1 MIEFENIVQNIKN
14 NNLDKALE
22 LCKKFENIRNSHII
36 SNFKGVIYTQKEN
49 FKLAEENFLRS
60 IKFNDK
66 FIEPTKNLYL
76 LYLKYK
82 NYSKLLEYAIKLI
95 SFDSLN
101 PTYNYFLAVAYELN
115 NEPDNAIKFYK
126 INIDL
131 NGKEKK
137 KSFNN
142 IASIFSFTKKY
153 KTALKFYL
161 EAYRID
167 KSDKIIANNVFQTY
181 LHLRDIKNSDILFD
195 ICNGLDPNYKE
206 FIKNRCEH
214 LFLKKNIKEAIDLLE
229 KNKKKDLDFLLKL
242 IKIYYTIGETDR
254 GTTVFKE
261 AIEKN
266 INHPRFNTSLS
277 LRLLFKGDFENGF
290 KLYENRSSKNKNY
303 FKDIKE
309 WNGENLRNKTIIVY
323 NDQGLGDAIQFSK
336 YLIPLSKIAQNIKFF
351 VQDSIFDLFDN
362 KINNLKISSLKSI
375 DHNVADFKITLGSL
389 IKFFYNKKINTNEL
403 SIKAEEK
410 NKNYFKKIINKNKLN
425 VGLVWSGFIYGSGQP
440 YRSIQLEKFEKIL
453 NLDAN
458 FFCLQDEVWEDDLP
472 FLKKSKLK
480 NYGHLNLKDITAL
493 IENLDLIVTVDTL
506 FLHLASS
513 LNKETWALLCI
524 DPDWRWGELNKF
536 NPYNN
541 TRIFVQEKFDDW
553 EVVLD
558 KVYNQIKLLIK

>member
-14 NNLDKALE
+14 NNLDEALE
-22 LCKKFENIRNSHII
+22 LCKKFENTLNSHII
-36 SNFKGVIYTQKEN
+36 SNFRGVIYTQKEN
-49 FKLAEENFLRS
+49 FKLAEESFLRS

-95 SFDSLN
+95 SFESLN
-101 PTYNYFLAVAYELN
+101 PTYNYFLAYAYELN

-142 IASIFSFTKKY
+142 IGSIFSIKKKY
-153 KTALKFYL
+153 KTALKFFL
-161 EAYRID
+161 EAYKID
-167 KSDKIIANNVFQTY
+167 KSDKLITNNVFRTY

-206 FIKNRCEH
+206 FIRNRCEH
-214 LFLKKNIKEAIDLLE
+214 LVLKKNIKEAIDLLE
-229 KNKKKDLDFLLKL
+229 KNKKDLDFLLLL
-242 IKIYYTIGETDR
+242 INIYYSIGETDK
-254 GTTVFKE
+254 GTTVIKE
-261 AIEKN
+261 AIKKN

-290 KLYENRSSKNKNY
+290 KLYENRSSKNINH

-309 WNGENLRNKTIIVY
+309 WNGENLRNKSIIVY
-323 NDQGLGDAIQFSK
+323 SEQGLGDAIQFSK

-362 KINNLKISSLKSI
+362 KINNLKISSRKSI
-375 DHNVADFKITLGSL
+375 DNNVADFKITLGSL
-389 IKFFYNKKINTNEL
+389 IKFFYDKKINTNEL
-403 SIKAEEK
+403 SIKVEEK
-410 NKNYFKKIINKNKLN
+410 NKNYFKKILDKNKLN
-425 VGLVWSGFIYGSGQP
+425 VGLVWSGYIYGTGQP

-458 FFCLQDEVWEDDLP
+458 FFCLQNEVWEDDLP
-472 FLKKSKLK
+472 FLKRSKLK
-480 NYGHLNLKDITAL
+480 NYGHLNFKDITAL

-513 LNKETWALLCI
+513 LNKETWGLLCI
-524 DPDWRWGELNKF
+524 NPDWRWGELNKF
-536 NPYNN
+536 NPYSN
-541 TRIFVQEKFDDW
+541 TKIFVQEKFDNW

-558 KVYNQIKLLIK
+558 KVYNQMKLLIK

>member
-14 NNLDKALE
+14 NNLDEALE
-22 LCKKFENIRNSHII
+22 LCKKFENTLNSHII
-36 SNFKGVIYTQKEN
+36 SNFRGVIYTQKEN
-49 FKLAEENFLRS
+49 FKLAEESFLRS

-95 SFDSLN
+95 SFESLN
-101 PTYNYFLAVAYELN
+101 PTYNYFLAYAYELN

-153 KTALKFYL
+153 KTALEFFL

-167 KSDKIIANNVFQTY
+167 KSDKLIANNVFQTY
-181 LHLRDIKNSDILFD
+181 LRLRDIKNSDILFD

-206 FIKNRCEH
+206 FIRNRCEH
-214 LFLKKNIKEAIDLLE
+214 LVLKKNIKEAIDLLE
-229 KNKKKDLDFLLKL
+229 KNKKDLDFLLLL
-242 IKIYYTIGETDR
+242 IKIYYSVGETEK
-254 GTTVFKE
+254 GAAVLKE

-290 KLYENRSSKNKNY
+290 KLYENRSSKKINY
-303 FKDIKE
+303 FKNIKE
-309 WNGENLRNKTIIVY
+309 WNGENLRNKSIIVY
-323 NDQGLGDAIQFSK
+323 NEQGLGDAIQFSK
-336 YLIPLSKIAQNIKFF
+336 YLIPLSKIAQNVKFF

-362 KINNLKISSLKSI
+362 KINNLKISSRKSI
-375 DHNVADFKITLGSL
+375 DNNVADFKITLGSL
-389 IKFFYNKKINTNEL
+389 IKFFYDKKINTNEL
-403 SIKAEEK
+403 SIKVEEK
-410 NKNYFKKIINKNKLN
+410 NKNYFKKILDKNKLN

-458 FFCLQDEVWEDDLP
+458 FFCLQNEVWEGDLP

-480 NYGHLNLKDITAL
+480 NYGHLNFKDITAL
-493 IENLDLIVTVDTL
+493 IENLDLIVTVDTS

-541 TRIFVQEKFDDW
+541 TKIFVQEKFDDW

-558 KVYNQIKLLIK
+558 KVYNQMKLLIK

>member
-1 MIEFENIVQNIKN
+1 
-14 NNLDKALE
+14 
-22 LCKKFENIRNSHII
+22 HII
-36 SNFKGVIYTQKEN
+36 SNFKGVIYAQKEN
-49 FKLAEENFLRS
+49 YKLAEESFLTS

-66 FIEPTKNLYL
+66 FIEPIKNLYL
-76 LYLKYK
+76 LYLKQK
-82 NYSKLLEYAIKLI
+82 NYSKLLNYAIKLI
-95 SFDSLN
+95 SFDKLN
-101 PTYNYFLAVAYELN
+101 PTYNFFLAYAYELN

-126 INIDL
+126 INVDL

-142 IASIFSFTKKY
+142 IASIFSFKKDY
-153 KTALKFYL
+153 KVALKFFL
-161 EAYRID
+161 EAYRFD
-167 KSDKIIANNVFQTY
+167 KSDKLIANNLFQTY
-181 LHLRDIKNSDILFD
+181 LRLRDVKNSDIFFN
-195 ICNGLDPNYKE
+195 ICNELDPNYKE

-214 LFLKKNIKEAIDLLE
+214 LFLKKNINEAIDLLE
-229 KNKKKDLDFLLKL
+229 KNKKDLDFLLLL
-242 IKIYYTIGETDR
+242 IKIYYSVGETDK
-254 GTTVFKE
+254 GATVLKE
-261 AIEKN
+261 AKEKN

-290 KLYENRSSKNKNY
+290 NLYENRSSKNINY

-309 WNGENLRNKTIIVY
+309 WNGENLKNKTIIVY
-323 NDQGLGDAIQFSK
+323 NEQGLGDAIQFSK
-336 YLIPLSKIAQNIKFF
+336 YLIPLSKVAQNIKFF

-362 KINNLKISSLKSI
+362 KINNLKILSKKSI

-403 SIKAEEK
+403 SIKVEEK
-410 NKNYFKKIINKNKLN
+410 NKNYYKNIINKNKLN
-425 VGLVWSGFIYGSGQP
+425 VGLVWSGLIYGSGQP

-458 FFCLQDEVWEDDLP
+458 FFCLQNEVWENDLP

-480 NYGHLNLKDITAL
+480 NYGHLNFKDITAL
-493 IENLDLIVTVDTL
+493 IENLDLIVTVDTS

-541 TRIFVQEKFDDW
+541 TKIFVQEKFDDW
-553 EVVLD
+553 KVVLD
-558 KVYNQIKLLIK
+558 KVYNQMKLLIK

>member
-1 MIEFENIVQNIKN
+1 MNEFENIVQNIKN

-153 KTALKFYL
+153 KTALKFFL

-254 GTTVFKE
+254 GTTVLKE

-277 LRLLFKGDFENGF
+277 LRLLFKGDFDNGF

-389 IKFFYNKKINTNEL
+389 IKFFYTKKINTNEL

-553 EVVLD
+553 EVVID

>member
-1 MIEFENIVQNIKN
+1 MIEFKNIVQNIKD
-14 NNLDKALE
+14 NNLDEALE
-22 LCKKFENIRNSHII
+22 LCKKFENIQNSHII

-49 FKLAEENFLRS
+49 FKLAEESFLRS

-95 SFDSLN
+95 SFESLN
-101 PTYNYFLAVAYELN
+101 PTYNYFLAYAYELN

-137 KSFNN
+137 RSFNN
-142 IASIFSFTKKY
+142 IGSIFSFTKKY
-153 KTALKFYL
+153 KTALEFFL

-167 KSDKIIANNVFQTY
+167 KSDKLIANNVFQTY
-181 LHLRDIKNSDILFD
+181 LLLRDIKNSDILFD

-229 KNKKKDLDFLLKL
+229 KNKKKDLDYLLKL
-242 IKIYYTIGETDR
+242 IHIYYTIGETDR
-254 GTTVFKE
+254 GSTVLKE

-266 INHPRFNTSLS
+266 INHPRFDTSLS

-290 KLYENRSSKNKNY
+290 KLYENRSSKNINH

-309 WNGENLRNKTIIVY
+309 WNGENLRNKSIIVY
-323 NDQGLGDAIQFSK
+323 SEQGLGDAIQFSK

-362 KINNLKISSLKSI
+362 KINNLKISSIKSI

-480 NYGHLNLKDITAL
+480 NYGHLNLKDISAL